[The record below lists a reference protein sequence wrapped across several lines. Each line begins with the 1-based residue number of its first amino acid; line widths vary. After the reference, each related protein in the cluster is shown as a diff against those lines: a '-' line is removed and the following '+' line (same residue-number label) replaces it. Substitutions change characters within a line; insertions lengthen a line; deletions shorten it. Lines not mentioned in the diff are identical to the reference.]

1 VSQEPAGPTLPRRL
15 AELAA
20 ARPRAIAM
28 QEKRYGIWHPIT
40 WADHAARVRDF
51 AGGLATL
58 GVRRG
63 DAVGV
68 IGDNRPE
75 WLIAELAAQCLGAA
89 AVGIEPTSADD
100 ELVDVLETAAVRV
113 VVVDDPERIAKLAR
127 ITGRLGDP
135 PQIIHWDPHGL
146 GHDPTGRVARFTDV
160 VAAGRRDTAARPGWL
175 NGEIAAGRA
184 ADIAVLCAAAADAP
198 RRLVRLSHASLF
210 AMAAQLHAGDA
221 PQAGPRQ
228 VSVLP
233 LAGIGEQVVSVAY
246 ALAHGGTL
254 AFPEDAA
261 TTHADLREIGP
272 DILLGPPRLWEHLK
286 ASVQGR
292 IGGAGWLGQ
301 RVLRWAV
308 AVGEAIADGRAR
320 GAAAGPHLAAAH
332 RIADAVA
339 LGAIRDHLG
348 LSRIRR
354 GYAAGAPLSPDVAR
368 FFHAIG
374 VELTEVPLREPAEL
388 PGLRDDRGNIAAEAA
403 GR

>member
-1 VSQEPAGPTLPRRL
+1 MSQEPAGPTLPRRL

-20 ARPRAIAM
+20 ARPRASAM
-28 QEKRYGIWHPIT
+28 LEKRYGIWHPIT

-51 AGGLATL
+51 ASGLATL

-89 AVGIEPTSADD
+89 VAGIDPTSADD
-100 ELVDVLETAAVRV
+100 EVLDVLEAAAVRV
-113 VVVDDPERIAKLAR
+113 VVVDDEEQIDKLAR
-127 ITGRLGDP
+127 IAGRLGHP
-135 PQIIHWDPHGL
+135 TQVIHWDPHGL
-146 GHDPTGRVARFTDV
+146 AHDPTARLTRFTDV
-160 VAAGRRDTAARPGWL
+160 VAAGRRDAAARPGWL
-175 NGEIAAGRA
+175 DGEIAAGRA
-184 ADIAVLCAAAADAP
+184 ADIAVLCTAAGEMP
-198 RRLVRLSHASLF
+198 RRLVRLSHARLL
-210 AMAAQLHAGDA
+210 AMAEQLHPGDP
-221 PQAGPRQ
+221 PQAGRRQ

-233 LAGIGEQVVSVAY
+233 LAWIGEQVMSVAY

-254 AFPEDAA
+254 AFSEDAA

-272 DILLGPPRLWEHLK
+272 DVLLGSPRLWEHLK
-286 ASVQGR
+286 ASAQDR
-292 IGGAGWLGQ
+292 IGGAGWPGR

-320 GAAAGPHLAAAH
+320 EVAAGPHRSVAH

-339 LGAIRDHLG
+339 LRAIRDHLG

-374 VELTEVPLREPAEL
+374 VALTEVPLLEPAAL
-388 PGLRDDRGNIAAEAA
+388 PALHSDRGHIAAEA

>member
-40 WADHAARVRDF
+40 WAGCAARVRDF
-51 AGGLATL
+51 ASGLATL

-89 AVGIEPTSADD
+89 AAGIEPTSADA
-100 ELVDVLETAAVRV
+100 ELVGVLETAAVRV
-113 VVVDDPERIAKLAR
+113 VVVDDPERIDKLAR
-127 ITGRLGDP
+127 ITDRLGDP

-146 GHDPTGRVARFTDV
+146 ERDPTGRVARFTDV
-160 VAAGRRDTAARPGWL
+160 VAAGRRDAAARPGWL
-175 NGEIAAGRA
+175 DGEIAAGRA
-184 ADIAVLCAAAADAP
+184 GDIAVICAAAGDMP
-198 RRLVRLSHASLF
+198 RPLLRVSHARLL

-221 PQAGPRQ
+221 PRAGQRQ

-233 LAGIGEQVVSVAY
+233 LAWIGEQVVSVAY

-254 AFPEDAA
+254 AFPEDAE

-272 DILLGPPRLWEHLK
+272 DVLLGPPRLWERLK
-286 ASVQGR
+286 ASVQDR
-292 IGGAGWLGQ
+292 ITGAGWLGR

-308 AVGEAIADGRAR
+308 AVGEASAV
-320 GAAAGPHLAAAH
+320 GAAVGPHRAAAH

-339 LGAIRDHLG
+339 LGAMRDHLG

-354 GYAAGAPLSPDVAR
+354 GYVAGAPLSPDVAR

-374 VELTEVPLREPAEL
+374 VELTEVPLLESAEPPAL
-388 PGLRDDRGNIAAEAA
+388 QNDRDNIAAEAP